1 MNLQIRP
8 ILSTLKRHRITCTLL
23 ILQIALTCAIVC
35 NAVFLVRD
43 RLDWMDTPSGVA
55 EDQLVRMEVGDIGTR
70 SDVHARTE
78 ADLTALRA
86 LPGVQ
91 AATVMNSLPFG
102 DRSWNGGITLE
113 RNQRESSVNTGNFY
127 GEGVGETLGLQ
138 LVAGRWFRPD
148 EYAWMDDVVSARV
161 KVAPALIVSMAT
173 AQKLF
178 PEGHALGR
186 RVFVGENEMRIVGVV
201 ARLSRAGHDDRA
213 TIGMTT
219 IAPLRESPVWGA
231 GFVLRVKPGEAD
243 RVLAAAV
250 ATLRKLDPRRVITEK
265 QTYRQIRD
273 EFFASDRAMAVL
285 LVGVC
290 VALLTVTALGIVG
303 LASFWVG
310 QRRRQI
316 GVRRAL
322 GARRV
327 DVLRYFQ
334 TENFLLTSIG
344 IGIGMVMAYGI
355 NLLLMWQYEAP
366 RLPAAYLPAGAVVLW
381 LLGQVAVLA
390 PAMRAAAVPP
400 VVATRG

>member
-1 MNLQIRP
+1 MNLQIGP
-8 ILSTLKRHRITCTLL
+8 ILSTLKRHRITCSLL

-43 RLDWMDTPSGVA
+43 RLGWMDTPSGVA
-55 EDQLVRMEVGDIGTR
+55 EDQLVRIEVGDIGSR
-70 SDVHARTE
+70 SDMHARTD
-78 ADLTALRA
+78 ADLAALRA

-102 DRSWNGGITLE
+102 NRSWNNGIALD
-113 RNQRESSVNTGNFY
+113 RNQRESTVNTGNFY

-148 EYAWMDDVVSARV
+148 EYTWIDDVVSARA
-161 KVAPALIVSMAT
+161 KAAPAIVVSQAT
-173 AQKLF
+173 ADRLF
-178 PEGHALGR
+178 PDGRALGR
-186 RVFVGENEMRIVGVV
+186 RVFVGEDEVRIVGIV
-201 ARLSRAGHDDRA
+201 ARLARAGSDDRA
-213 TIGMTT
+213 TIGLST
-219 IAPLRESPVWGA
+219 IVPLREFPAMGA
-231 GFVLRVKPGEAD
+231 GFVLRVKPGDAD

-250 ATLRKLDPRRVITEK
+250 ATLRKLDPRRVMTEK
-265 QTYRQIRD
+265 RTYREIRD
-273 EFFASDRAMAVL
+273 TFFASDRSMAVL

-290 VALLTVTALGIVG
+290 VALLIVTALGIVG

-334 TENFLLTSIG
+334 IENFLLASIG
-344 IGIGMVMAYGI
+344 IGIGMVMAYAI
-355 NLLLMWQYEAP
+355 NLLLMWQYEVP
-366 RLPAAYLPAGAVVLW
+366 RLPVAYLPAGAIVLW
-381 LLGQVAVLA
+381 LLGQTAVLA
-390 PAMRAAAVPP
+390 PALRAAAVPP